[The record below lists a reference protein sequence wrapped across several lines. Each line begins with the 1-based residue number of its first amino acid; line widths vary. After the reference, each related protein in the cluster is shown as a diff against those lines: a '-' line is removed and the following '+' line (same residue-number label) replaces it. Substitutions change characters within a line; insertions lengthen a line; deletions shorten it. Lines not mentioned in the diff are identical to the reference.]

1 MTRMA
6 WIVVSVITAV
16 ALGLAVAL
24 AVSLA
29 GGEGEDEPE
38 AGAPGFVPQLGDPG
52 TVPPTGGAPE
62 EFLDCMKEHGVEP
75 PSGLQQGAPEGFE
88 EALEACR
95 DLLPEGADLRIGP
108 SG

>member
-6 WIVVSVITAV
+6 WIVVGIVSAA

-29 GGEGEDEPE
+29 GGDVDDEPQ
-38 AGAPGFVPQLGDPG
+38 AGAPEFAPQLGGPG
-52 TVPPTGGAPE
+52 LAPEGAAPE
-62 EFLDCMKEHGVEP
+62 EFLECMEEQGVEP
-75 PSGLQQGAPEGFE
+75 PSGLQQEAPEGLE
-88 EALEACR
+88 EAMEACR
-95 DLLPEGADLRIGP
+95 DLLPDGADLRIAP